1 MSTEKLA
8 FMMGAKQFS
17 KPIAVACTHWGITD
31 GRDQARFIAQLHVES
46 NGFSTTEEKMGYSA
60 RRLVEVFKTRN
71 GLTPAIARQLAA
83 AGPRAIANFIYGGA
97 WGKKNLG
104 NTQPDDGWYFR
115 GRSLIQTTGRDNY
128 KATSIGCWGDQRL
141 MENPDLLLL
150 PENAAS
156 AAGWYW
162 YNRRCN
168 GIADIKELTRK
179 INPGLLHL
187 DQRIGQ
193 TKRAYDLL
201 DFLTG

>member
-1 MSTEKLA
+1 
-8 FMMGAKQFS
+8 
-17 KPIAVACTHWGITD
+17 
-31 GRDQARFIAQLHVES
+31 
-46 NGFSTTEEKMGYSA
+46 
-60 RRLVEVFKTRN
+60 
-71 GLTPAIARQLAA
+71 
-83 AGPRAIANFIYGGA
+83 
-97 WGKKNLG
+97 
-104 NTQPDDGWYFR
+104 
-115 GRSLIQTTGRDNY
+115 
-128 KATSIGCWGDQRL
+128 

-168 GIADIKELTRK
+168 GIADIRELTRK

-187 DQRIGQ
+187 NQRIAQ